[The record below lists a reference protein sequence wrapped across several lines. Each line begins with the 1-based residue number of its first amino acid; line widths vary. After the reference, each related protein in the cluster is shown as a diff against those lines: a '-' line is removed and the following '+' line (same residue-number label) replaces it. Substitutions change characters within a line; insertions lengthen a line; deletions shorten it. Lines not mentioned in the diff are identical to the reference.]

1 LHSPKITPG
10 NPGYPELV
18 NTKNMPNRPKVIYS
32 SVEKV
37 IELSVENRKFIGAE
51 T

>member
-1 LHSPKITPG
+1 
-10 NPGYPELV
+10 
-18 NTKNMPNRPKVIYS
+18 MPNRPKVILSYS